1 MAISFGMLVR
11 KIVGVL
17 FLILAGMTVGTA
29 VLQTGFDGSG
39 LQAPPQGADLF
50 RAVREPPSRGDFLA
64 MAAITLAVGAVLS
77 LIGVAFFGFRKW
89 RPALGWTLAGSA
101 AYGLVALLS
110 FYSILNSPT
119 FLEQMEARTP
129 GSTRAFTQFSID
141 LVPGLLSGGLIL
153 LAGLALLW
161 LEYSRKG
168 RSRGRISRPGPAGIE
183 ESSAWSESPGKA
195 ATPAGNR
202 PTSVTVIS
210 WYILVSCVLALGA
223 GIWGIFDPFTQDLM
237 KKTPIPIPVQYVMM
251 FAGFLVSTLCGIEM
265 LRGRGWARSFW
276 VAWTGVSMVVGLVI
290 SPMPEF
296 LISGAVL
303 FLVVAFFLY
312 RPKVSTYFRVAGAKT
327 SGNGS

>member
-1 MAISFGMLVR
+1 MAISPGMLFR

-17 FLILAGMTVGTA
+17 FLIVAGAIVGGA
-29 VLQTGFDGSG
+29 IVVTGFDGSG
-39 LQAPPQGADLF
+39 LQAPSFMLAIA
-50 RAVREPPSRGDFLA
+50 AVF
-64 MAAITLAVGAVLS
+64 S

-89 RPALGWTLAGSA
+89 RPVLGWTLAGSGS
-101 AYGLVALLS
+101 YGLLAILG
-110 FYSILNSPT
+110 FYSISSSPT

-129 GSTRAFTQFSID
+129 GSTKGITQLSID

-153 LAGLALLW
+153 LAGVALLW

-168 RSRGRISRPGPAGIE
+168 RSRAGISRPGPAGIE
-183 ESSAWSESPGKA
+183 KSSAWSESPGKA
-195 ATPAGNR
+195 AALAGNR

-210 WYILVSCVLALGA
+210 WCILVSCVLALGT
-223 GIWGIFDPFTQDLM
+223 GIWGMFDPFTQDLM
-237 KKTPIPIPVQYVMM
+237 KKAPIPISAQYVMM
-251 FAGFLVSTLCGIEM
+251 FAGFLVSTICGIGM

-312 RPKVSTYFRVAGAKT
+312 RPAVSAYFHGGRHEDVRKRQLIPGRDRPAG
-327 SGNGS
+327 G